1 MNVIDALL
9 VENLSP
15 FKTKDDI
22 SDCASLLFILL
33 SVCFEVIHLYTTLL
47 YLNSRKNEMF
57 LLCAMKIVGF
67 NFH

>member
-1 MNVIDALL
+1 MDAML

-22 SDCASLLFILL
+22 NNCVSLLLFLP

-47 YLNSRKNEMF
+47 YLNSRKN
-57 LLCAMKIVGF
+57 
-67 NFH
+67 

>member
-1 MNVIDALL
+1 MNVIDAML

-22 SDCASLLFILL
+22 SDCASLPLSLP
-33 SVCFEVIHLYTTLL
+33 SVCFEVIHLHTTLL

-57 LLCAMKIVGF
+57 LLYAMKIVGF